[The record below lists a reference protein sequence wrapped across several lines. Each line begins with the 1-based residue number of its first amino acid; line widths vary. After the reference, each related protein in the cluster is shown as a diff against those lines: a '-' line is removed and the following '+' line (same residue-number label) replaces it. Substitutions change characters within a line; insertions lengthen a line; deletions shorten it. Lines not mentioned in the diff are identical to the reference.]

1 MKRKEVDRMTP
12 EIFKTL
18 SYEEQVEFLEV
29 CKADFDVVHDLQTD
43 RNRFKRIV
51 DKLTKQLRDLGVE
64 PCTQY
69 DKELLK

>member
-12 EIFKTL
+12 EIFKSL

-43 RNRFKRIV
+43 RNRFRRIV
-51 DKLTKQLRDLGVE
+51 FKLNEQLRELGVE
-64 PCTQY
+64 PCTKY
-69 DKELLK
+69 ENELLK